1 MSENIIIMGGGVIGL
16 SVAYELQSRGY
27 QATVLEI
34 ARCGGQASGAAAG
47 MLAPYSEN
55 VEGPDPFFRLC
66 LDSLRL
72 YPQWVERV
80 RTHSG
85 IPFEYTKSGSL
96 YLTYHEADRLAL
108 EGRLLWQRQHGS
120 TGEIV
125 EAPELFTREP
135 LLSRQVKAA
144 LYTPEESHLYAP
156 DYVRALEDACLR
168 SGVAIFD
175 QLESVDV
182 ASWQESIVLEARDGR
197 RFEGDRLVVC
207 SGAWAQELA
216 DTFGMPLP
224 IYPIRGQICAYRSE
238 EVGACEDGRPVR
250 HMLFSNQGY
259 LVAKANRS
267 LVCGASEDI
276 AGFDTSVTER
286 GINRLRGWNK
296 NVIEKL
302 EKLVPF
308 HQWAGLRPST
318 QDGYPFLGE
327 LDSAKRV
334 MFAAGHYRNGILLSP
349 ITAKLVA
356 DRIADQAVPNYYACF
371 SPRRFDIVR
380 GKESIDHVN

>member
-16 SVAYELQSRGY
+16 SVAFELQRRGCST
-27 QATVLEI
+27 TVLEI

-55 VEGPDPFFRLC
+55 VEGPDPFFQLC

-72 YPQWVERV
+72 YLSWIKGIREQ
-80 RTHSG
+80 SA
-85 IPFEYTKSGSL
+85 IPFQYSESGSL

-120 TGEIV
+120 TGTIV
-125 EAPELFTREP
+125 DGAALFDMEP

-156 DYVRALEDACLR
+156 DYVRALEDGCRTL
-168 SGVAIFD
+168 GVAIHD
-175 QLESVDV
+175 ELGGVSVEQWRDG
-182 ASWQESIVLEARDGR
+182 IVLAAKDGR

-216 DTFGMPLP
+216 GTFGIPLP
-224 IYPIRGQICAYRSE
+224 IYPIRGQICAYAFD
-238 EVGACEDGRPVR
+238 EVNAAHNGQAVR
-250 HMLFSNQGY
+250 HMLFGNQGY
-259 LVAKANRS
+259 LVAKANGT
-267 LVCGASEDI
+267 LVCGASEDV
-276 AGFDTSVTER
+276 AGFDTTVTER
-286 GINRLRGWNK
+286 GIERLRGWNK
-296 NVIEKL
+296 LAVPML
-302 EKLVPF
+302 ESRVPF

-327 LDSAKRV
+327 LDHTAQV

-356 DRIADQAVPNYYACF
+356 DRIQNNALPSYYPYF
-371 SPRRFDIVR
+371 SPRRFAI
-380 GKESIDHVN
+380 S